1 MATTVAVAELTVTV
15 TESYT
20 LNGVNYGNITNQ
32 LFVDNGKVLQRIMVA
47 STSDP
52 AILNFGT
59 LDAEGQVMKG
69 DFVYFRVTNLDN
81 KNFVMIT
88 LYNGA
93 DSFFYKLK
101 AGDSLLLMDNEMDA
115 IDASTTFG
123 AFADITQ
130 IKADAD
136 TAECSV
142 EFFAVT
148 L

>member
-1 MATTVAVAELTVTV
+1 MATTVEVAELTVTV

-20 LNGVNYGNITNQ
+20 LNGVNYGNTTNQ
-32 LFVDNGKVLQRIMVA
+32 LFADNGKVLQRIMVA
-47 STSDP
+47 SISDP

-59 LDAEGQVMKG
+59 DDAEGQVVKG

-81 KNFVMIT
+81 ANFV
-88 LYNGA
+88 
-93 DSFFYKLK
+93 
-101 AGDSLLLMDNEMDA
+101 
-115 IDASTTFG
+115 TFN

-136 TAECSV
+136 TAACSI

-148 L
+148 V